1 MSPGRHPCATER
13 ARATRSGMTL
23 VELII
28 AASLASIV
36 MLALV
41 RLVDSATDIW
51 TKGEQRRA
59 LVEQAA
65 ATGEL
70 VARDLRALH
79 AGSRGDLIVDWYAHD
94 HDRDGR
100 FERLWPRLRFV
111 RTAAPSDIARMGSRA
126 AADVARAARITRGDE
141 AEEVL
146 GELSVEELAA
156 AARGEA
162 RGADAVSD
170 EDDPSALP
178 QVDLGSIGLMEV
190 LWAVV
195 PRATKGEAQYEG
207 SLVRGER
214 LLVANEPGRLLADD
228 VFDRQGRPAYE
239 LVEEITGG
247 ILWFDVRLATQ
258 TTVLGAG
265 EGLGAAAQGGG
276 WRIGR
281 ELTDAATSWDAYSR
295 GRPNVDVHVWNEP
308 GAGMPPPDSVPHL
321 PRRVRLE
328 LEIERERD
336 RVRRT
341 RLISSVEEDGVRIDV
356 ENGRALAE
364 LPGRFALVA
373 GEWLRI
379 KSVDGDFAI
388 VERAQRGTARRPLPA
403 GSMVHFGEAL
413 VLEVPIV
420 LHRDDWSL
428 SDEER
433 AR

>member
-1 MSPGRHPCATER
+1 MSARRTSQRSGPGHSEC
-13 ARATRSGMTL
+13 SGMTL

-70 VARDLRALH
+70 VARDLRSLH
-79 AGSRGDLIVDWYAHD
+79 AGSRGDLIVDWYPHD
-94 HDRDGR
+94 MDRDGI

-111 RTAAPSDIARMGSRA
+111 RTAAPSDLARMGSRA

-141 AEEVL
+141 ADEVL
-146 GELSVEELAA
+146 GELSVEELAT

-162 RGADAVSD
+162 AQPEGDVA
-170 EDDPSALP
+170 EGDPSALP
-178 QVDLGSIGLMEV
+178 QVDIGSIGLMEV

-207 SLVRGER
+207 LLVRGER
-214 LLVANEPGRLLADD
+214 LLAANVPGRLLTDD

-258 TTVLGAG
+258 TTVLGTTRA
-265 EGLGAAAQGGG
+265 ESPAQSEGG

-281 ELTDAATSWDAYSR
+281 ELSDAATSWDAYGQ
-295 GRPNVDVHVWNEP
+295 GRPNVDLHVWNEP

-336 RVRRT
+336 RARRT
-341 RLISSVEEDGVRIDV
+341 RLAVNVEEDGVRLDV
-356 ENGRALAE
+356 DNGRVLAE
-364 LPGRFALVA
+364 LAGRFALVA

-379 KSVDGDFAI
+379 KSVDGDVAI
-388 VERAQRGTARRPLPA
+388 VERAQRGTARRILPA
-403 GSMVHFGEAL
+403 GSLVHFGEAL

-428 SDEER
+428 TDEER